1 MSQLWSDLARRQERD
16 RKARERAQ
24 AASRRRARA
33 ARRQE
38 WTSTPVRTALRTLFG
53 RR

>member
-1 MSQLWSDLARRQERD
+1 MTWTNDVRRQERA
-16 RKARERAQ
+16 RRARERAQ

-33 ARRQE
+33 ARRRE
-38 WTSTPVRTALRTLFG
+38 WTSRPVRTGLLTLLG

>member
-16 RKARERAQ
+16 RRSRERAQ
-24 AASRRRARA
+24 AASRRRAR
-33 ARRQE
+33 RKE
-38 WTSTPVRTALRTLFG
+38 WADMPVRTALRTLFG

>member
-1 MSQLWSDLARRQERD
+1 MSWSNDVRRQERD
-16 RKARERAQ
+16 RRARERAQ

-33 ARRQE
+33 ARRRE
-38 WTSTPVRTALRTLFG
+38 WTSRPVRTGLLTLLG

>member
-1 MSQLWSDLARRQERD
+1 MARLWSDEARRQERD
-16 RKARERAQ
+16 RRARERAQ

-33 ARRQE
+33 ARRKE
-38 WTSTPVRTALRTLFG
+38 WTSKPVRTGLLTLLG